1 MGFPEDTA
9 LGIEN
14 RQPYIYQMNE
24 CDWWCDYSIE
34 EAKKNYV
41 KFVGTDPETQDWEK
55 DPPIQLTEEDMD
67 KYKFQPDGEEIT
79 ILSFREEL
87 CRRITNNEIPG
98 FFASTEY

>member
-14 RQPYIYQMNE
+14 RQPHIYKMND

-41 KFVGTDPETQDWEK
+41 KFVGTDPETQDWNK
-55 DPPIQLTEEDMD
+55 CPPEELTEEEID
-67 KYKFQPDGEEIT
+67 KHNYIDDRYEKIT
-79 ILSFREEL
+79 FRAEL
-87 CRRITNNEIPG
+87 QRRIENNDIPS